1 MAASTVYGPRTRIF
15 FDGDERKYE
24 LWETKFMGYLHILK
38 LKETVESEEPNAAK
52 NADVYAE
59 LIQVL
64 DDRSLSLVMRD
75 AKDDGKKA
83 ISILRGH

>member
-1 MAASTVYGPRTRIF
+1 MATSTGYGPRARIF
-15 FDGDERKYE
+15 FDRDERKYE

-38 LKETVESEEPNAAK
+38 LKVTVESKAPNQTK

-64 DDRSLSLVMRD
+64 DNRSESTICRTESQKSSRFTLS
-75 AKDDGKKA
+75 
-83 ISILRGH
+83 